1 VAVLIGPLPGGTL
14 DRIPTPVA
22 LVPNHSLPFAAFRQ
36 LARLAA
42 LCAIALTSAC
52 AAATSLS
59 PHGSSDEVAWV
70 APTGSADLRALD
82 RWRRSVGPAFVAR
95 GAQDSAPSR
104 RLLVVSWNTAV
115 GSADVVK
122 LVTDLRAREGHDVPV
137 VLLLQE
143 VYRAGAPVPPDVD
156 RHASFAARIGS
167 SRDDSQPRDVA
178 TIAHALGMNACYAP
192 SMRNGAPGVS
202 DEDRGNAILSTLP
215 LADLTAI
222 ELPFERQRRVAV
234 VARVSGLGADGRPWS
249 LRVVSAHLDNVA
261 GARRLWLVGSGYAR
275 QRQARALVSYLAD
288 DTPTVLGGD
297 LNTWWG
303 FDDRAYKETAREF
316 HAALP
321 ADQRPTFRGLL
332 RLDHVFFRLPAGWH
346 GRAERGPS
354 RFGSDHYPLIA
365 RIDLTADAPS
375 LE

>member
-1 VAVLIGPLPGGTL
+1 M
-14 DRIPTPVA
+14 A
-22 LVPNHSLPFAAFRQ
+22 LA
-36 LARLAA
+36 
-42 LCAIALTSAC
+42 SAC
-52 AAATSLS
+52 TSVSTLS
-59 PHGSSDEVAWV
+59 PHGSSSDELAWL
-70 APTGSADLRALD
+70 APTGPADLRALD

-95 GAQDSAPSR
+95 SAHDPAPAR
-104 RLLVVSWNTAV
+104 QLLVVSWNTAV
-115 GSADVVK
+115 GAADVVK
-122 LVTDLRAREGHDVPV
+122 LVTDLRAREGQEVPL

-143 VYRAGAPVPPDVD
+143 VYRAGATVPADVD
-156 RHASFAARIGS
+156 AHASFAGRLGS
-167 SRDDSQPRDVA
+167 VRDGSEPRDVA
-178 TIAHALGMNACYAP
+178 SIAHALGMNACYAP

-234 VARVSGLGADGRPWS
+234 VARVSGLGGDGRPWS

-275 QRQARALVSYLAD
+275 RRQARALVSYLAD
-288 DTPTVLGGD
+288 ATPTVLGGD

-303 FDDRAYKETAREF
+303 FDDRAYKEAARAF
-316 HAALP
+316 HAELP
-321 ADQRPTFRGLL
+321 EDRRPTFRGLL
-332 RLDHVFFRLPAGWH
+332 RLDHVFFRLPAGWR

-365 RIDLTADAPS
+365 RIDLGSAVPS
-375 LE
+375 TE